1 MKEFFKVR
9 VYTFTSISSWRC
21 TKKYSKMK
29 CKSYKLIG
37 QRGRERVWKR
47 RVVTYTLEGEQMRTV
62 LRFGFLH
69 PSKNKRS
76 MRKGPKS
83 TKQSLS
89 AESLKGSEIKAPVTL
104 KEEVRE
110 RGWWLRKRVE
120 VFIYITYT
128 YHFQL
133 PQLWDDTFLRFKPP
147 RLWHSVTCVQ

>member
-1 MKEFFKVR
+1 
-9 VYTFTSISSWRC
+9 
-21 TKKYSKMK
+21 
-29 CKSYKLIG
+29 
-37 QRGRERVWKR
+37 
-47 RVVTYTLEGEQMRTV
+47 MRTV

-110 RGWWLRKRVE
+110 RG
-120 VFIYITYT
+120 
-128 YHFQL
+128 
-133 PQLWDDTFLRFKPP
+133 
-147 RLWHSVTCVQ
+147 